1 MPTTKGKIYLGTIL
15 VSSGSTGAYNP
26 NDFAGTYSWYIA
38 TEDVYKALPSTVA
51 LDGDNVTR
59 WLDQGLNGHQ
69 FDQTLLANQ
78 PVYNTGE
85 IFISATNQNLI
96 LANADIPVGGLIGTM
111 VIATADGSA
120 AYRVNIPAG
129 GDYNLA
135 TPGTTPYL
143 PSSSKAVIGVYF
155 AEGAEDASNST
166 SVINYFVNNG
176 AAKLDYGDFIDFSSF
191 WRNRTEITEFPLLDT
206 SSGTNFAAA
215 WYGCTSLTAFP
226 LIDTSSGLN
235 FSNAWRNCSQLS
247 AFPLL
252 DTSSGENFSYA
263 WYGCNQLSAFPLIDT
278 SSGTSFSNAW
288 NGCSQLTSF
297 PLIDTSSGLNF
308 GSAWR
313 NCSQLSAFPLIDTS
327 SGTSFSNAWY
337 GCSQLTAFP
346 LLDTSSGLN
355 FSSAWQSCSSLTS
368 FPLLDT
374 SSGADFRFAWRNC
387 SQLSSFPLLD
397 TSTGLNFSYAWSG
410 CSQLTSF
417 PLIDASSGT
426 NFQGAWQSCT
436 SLATFPS
443 SMFDSC
449 QATNYTSAFTNCALT
464 APSVKN
470 ICESIATAAGDFNL
484 LNGTLGLDGGTNA
497 APNAAAQTAIDFLVN
512 TQGWS
517 VTTN

>member
-85 IFISATNQNLI
+85 IFISSTNQNLI

-135 TPGTTPYL
+135 GSGTTPRL

-155 AEGAEDASNST
+155 AEGAEDASNSS

-176 AAKLDYGDFIDFSSF
+176 AAKLDYGDVLDFSSF
-191 WRNRTEITEFPLLDT
+191 WRDRSEITEMPLVDTSSGSNFSNAWKNCSQLTAFPLIDTSSGTNFSYAWEGCSQLTAFPLLDT
-206 SSGTNFAAA
+206 SSGTIFSNA
-215 WYGCTSLTAFP
+215 WKNCTSLTSFP

-235 FSNAWRNCSQLS
+235 FSNAWYNCTSLTSLPLVDTSSGTSFSGAWFNCSQLTSFPLLDTSSGTNFSTAWRSCSQLS

-252 DTSSGENFSYA
+252 DTSSGANFSFA
-263 WYGCNQLSAFPLIDT
+263 WKN
-278 SSGTSFSNAW
+278 
-288 NGCSQLTSF
+288 
-297 PLIDTSSGLNF
+297 
-308 GSAWR
+308 
-313 NCSQLSAFPLIDTS
+313 
-327 SGTSFSNAWY
+327 
-337 GCSQLTAFP
+337 CSQLTAFP
-346 LLDTSSGLN
+346 LLDTSSG
-355 FSSAWQSCSSLTS
+355 TS
-368 FPLLDT
+368 FQQ
-374 SSGADFRFAWRNC
+374 AWY
-387 SQLSSFPLLD
+387 
-397 TSTGLNFSYAWSG
+397 G
-410 CSQLTSF
+410 
-417 PLIDASSGT
+417 
-426 NFQGAWQSCT
+426 CT
-436 SLATFPS
+436 SLATFPTA
-443 SMFDSC
+443 MFDSC
-449 QATNYTSAFTNCALT
+449 QATNYTDAFANCALT

-470 ICESIATAAGDFNL
+470 ICESIASAAATYSL
-484 LNGTLGLDGGTNA
+484 TNGTLDIDGGTNA

-512 TQGWS
+512 TQGWT